1 MRAVSATGA
10 QKGEPVGSVGTILE
24 GWRKDGIGFVR
35 FELPDMHGISRS
47 KTIPIAHA
55 ADYAERGVNMYGGV
69 SVLDSRSDVVPG
81 TLYHE
86 EVGYGDQLL
95 FPDPDSAAVIP
106 WADRTARLI
115 CDARWYDGSPLAATP
130 RHVFRRAIEKAREMG
145 FEPLMGSEFE
155 FYLLTGDTHE
165 PLFDGYQI
173 FNTLRNDYVPT
184 IRRIVEEMPEVGV
197 DIITANCEYAGSQW
211 EINFAPG
218 RGLAGPDHAFT
229 FKNGV
234 KEIAKQDGYLAT
246 FMSKPFAASAGSG
259 CHTHLSLL
267 DGDSGENAFADEGDP
282 DGMSDT
288 ARSFIAGLL
297 TYARAIDAVIAP
309 TVNCLRR
316 RRRHTFSPTNVSWGH
331 EDRSALVRVK
341 GGSPASKHIEYRAP
355 SALSNPY
362 LVGAAL
368 IQAGLRGIEDKLTA
382 PEPSR
387 PGVPAE
393 EDESLEKLP
402 IDLAESL
409 DVLEAEP
416 ATRDFFGEE
425 FITAYT
431 RMRRYELSRL
441 ADHVSDWE
449 RTEYLELF

>member
-1 MRAVSATGA
+1 M
-10 QKGEPVGSVGTILE
+10 ESVGTILD
-24 GWRKDGIGFVR
+24 GWEKDGIGFVR

-55 ADYAERGVNMYGGV
+55 ADYAERGLNMYGGV

-95 FPDPDSAAVIP
+95 FPDPDSAAVVP

-115 CDARWYDGSPLAATP
+115 CDARWYDGTPLAATP
-130 RHVFRRAIEKAREMG
+130 RHVFRRAVEKAREMG

-155 FYLLTGDTHE
+155 FYLLTADTHE
-165 PLFDGYQI
+165 PLFEGYQI
-173 FNTLRNDYVPT
+173 FNTVRNDYVPT
-184 IRRIVEEMPEVGV
+184 IRRIVQEMPKVGV
-197 DIITANCEYAGSQW
+197 DVITANCEYAGSQW

-218 RGLAGPDHAFT
+218 RGLAGPDQAFT

-267 DGDSGENAFADEGDP
+267 HADSGENAFADEGDP
-282 DGMSDT
+282 DGMNDT
-288 ARSFIAGLL
+288 CRSFIAGLL

-368 IQAGLRGIEDKLTA
+368 IQAGLRGVEDKLSA
-382 PEPSR
+382 PEPSK
-387 PGVPAE
+387 PGIPAE
-393 EDESLEKLP
+393 EDDALEKLP
-402 IDLAESL
+402 LDLAESL

-416 ATRDFFGEE
+416 ATRDFFGDE

-431 RMRRYELSRL
+431 RMRRYELSRF

>member
-1 MRAVSATGA
+1 MAGVD
-10 QKGEPVGSVGTILE
+10 EILE
-24 GWRKDGIGFVR
+24 GWQRDGIGFVR

-47 KTIPIAHA
+47 KTVPIGHA
-55 ADYAERGVNMYGGV
+55 ADYADRGLNMYGGA

-86 EVGYGDQLL
+86 ERGYGDQLL
-95 FPDPDSAAVIP
+95 FPDPGSAAVLP
-106 WADRTARLI
+106 WADRTARFI
-115 CDARWYDGSPLAATP
+115 CDAQWYDGSPLAATP
-130 RHVFRRAIEKAREMG
+130 RHVFRRALEKARSMG

-173 FNTLRNDYVPT
+173 FNTVRNDYVPT
-184 IRRIVEEMPEVGV
+184 IRRIAEEMPRVGV
-197 DIITANCEYAGSQW
+197 DIITSNCEYAGSQW

-218 RGLAGPDHAFT
+218 RAMAGPDNAFT

-234 KEIAKQDGYLAT
+234 KEIAKQDGYVAT
-246 FMSKPFAASAGSG
+246 FMTKPWAGHSGSG

-267 DGDSGENAFADEGDP
+267 STETGDNVFGDPDDP
-282 DGMSDT
+282 DGMTDEC
-288 ARSFIAGLL
+288 RSFIAGVLRS
-297 TYARAIDAVIAP
+297 ARTIDAVIAP

-316 RRRHTFSPTNVSWGH
+316 RRRHTFSPTNVSWGI
-331 EDRSALVRVK
+331 EDRSALIRVK
-341 GGSPASKHIEYRAP
+341 SGRPANKHIEYRAA

-368 IQAGLRGIEDKLTA
+368 LQAGLRGIEEKLPA
-382 PEPSR
+382 PDPAK

-393 EDESLEKLP
+393 EDDSFEKLP
-402 IDLAESL
+402 VELEESL
-409 DVLEAEP
+409 DALEQDP
-416 ATRDFFGEE
+416 AAKEFFGED
-425 FITAYT
+425 FVAAYT
-431 RMRRYELSRL
+431 AMRRYELSRFT
-441 ADHVSDWE
+441 DWVTDWE

>member
-1 MRAVSATGA
+1 MAGV
-10 QKGEPVGSVGTILE
+10 EEILE
-24 GWRKDGIGFVR
+24 GWQRDGIGFVR

-47 KTIPIAHA
+47 KTVPIGHA
-55 ADYAERGVNMYGGV
+55 ADYADRGLNMYGGA

-86 EVGYGDQLL
+86 ERGYGDQLL
-95 FPDPDSAAVIP
+95 FPDPGSAAVLP
-106 WADRTARLI
+106 WADRTARFI
-115 CDARWYDGSPLAATP
+115 CDAQWYDGSPLAATP
-130 RHVFRRAIEKAREMG
+130 RHVFRRALEKARSMG

-173 FNTLRNDYVPT
+173 FNTVRNDYVPT
-184 IRRIVEEMPEVGV
+184 IRRIAEEMPRVGV
-197 DIITANCEYAGSQW
+197 DIITSNCEYAGSQW

-218 RGLAGPDHAFT
+218 RAMAGPDNAFT

-234 KEIAKQDGYLAT
+234 KEIAKQDGYVAT
-246 FMSKPFAASAGSG
+246 FMTKPWAGHSGSG

-267 DGDSGENAFADEGDP
+267 STETGDNVFGDQDDP
-282 DGMSDT
+282 DGMTDEC
-288 ARSFIAGLL
+288 RWFIAGVLRS
-297 TYARAIDAVIAP
+297 ARTIDAVIAP

-316 RRRHTFSPTNVSWGH
+316 RRRHTFSPTNVSWGI
-331 EDRSALVRVK
+331 EDRSALIRVK
-341 GGSPASKHIEYRAP
+341 SGRPANKHIEYRAA

-368 IQAGLRGIEDKLTA
+368 LQAGLRGIEEKLPA
-382 PEPSR
+382 PDPAM

-393 EDESLEKLP
+393 EDDSFEKLP
-402 IDLAESL
+402 VELEESL
-409 DVLEAEP
+409 DALEQDP
-416 ATRDFFGEE
+416 AGKDFFGED
-425 FITAYT
+425 FVAAYT
-431 RMRRYELSRL
+431 AMRRYELSRFT
-441 ADHVSDWE
+441 DWVTDWE

>member
-1 MRAVSATGA
+1 MADV
-10 QKGEPVGSVGTILE
+10 KDILE
-24 GWRKDGIGFVR
+24 DWQDHDVRFVR

-55 ADYAERGVNMYGGV
+55 LDYAQRGLNMYGGT
-69 SVLDSRSDVVPG
+69 SVLDTRSDVVGG

-86 EVGYGDQLL
+86 EHGYGDQLL
-95 FPDPDSAAVIP
+95 FPDPDSAAIVP
-106 WADRTARLI
+106 WADGTARLI
-115 CDARWYDGSPLAATP
+115 CDARWSDGTPLAATP
-130 RHVFRRAIEKAREMG
+130 RHVFRQALEKARSMG
-145 FEPLMGSEFE
+145 YEPVMGSEWE

-165 PLFDGYQI
+165 PLFSGYHI

-184 IRRIVEEMPEVGV
+184 IRRIVEEMPQVGV

-211 EINFAPG
+211 EINFSPG
-218 RGLAGPDHAFT
+218 RGLEGPDHAFT

-246 FMSKPFAASAGSG
+246 FMSKPWPDSAGSG
-259 CHTHLSLL
+259 CHTHLSLVHA
-267 DGDSGENAFADEGDP
+267 DSGENAFGHDGDP
-282 DGMSDT
+282 QGIT
-288 ARSFIAGLL
+288 EACRSFIAGILR
-297 TYARAIDAVIAP
+297 YAKAFDAVVAP

-316 RRRHTFSPTNVSWGH
+316 RRPHTFSPSNISWGL

-341 GGSPASKHIEYRAP
+341 QGDASRKHIEYRAP

-368 IQAGLRGIEDKLTA
+368 LQAGLKGIEDGLPV
-382 PEPSR
+382 PEPSK

-393 EDESLEKLP
+393 EDDSFEKLP
-402 IDLAESL
+402 VHLAESL
-409 DVLEAEP
+409 DALEQEP
-416 ATRDFFGEE
+416 ASKEFFGEE
-425 FITAYT
+425 FVTAYLG
-431 RMRRYELSRL
+431 MRRHELSRFG
-441 ADHVSDWE
+441 DHVSDWE

>member
-1 MRAVSATGA
+1 
-10 QKGEPVGSVGTILE
+10 VGSVGTILQ
-24 GWRKDGIGFVR
+24 GWKKDGIGFVR

-55 ADYAERGVNMYGGV
+55 TDYAERGLNMYGGV

-95 FPDPDSAAVIP
+95 FPDPDTAAVIP

-115 CDARWYDGSPLAATP
+115 CDAQWYDGRPLAATP
-130 RHVFRRAIEKAREMG
+130 RHVFRSAVEKAREMG

-184 IRRIVEEMPEVGV
+184 IRRIVEEMPAVGV

-218 RGLAGPDHAFT
+218 RGMAGPDQAFT

-246 FMSKPFAASAGSG
+246 FMSKPYAASAGSG

-267 DGDSGENAFADEGDP
+267 DADTGDNAFADEADP

-288 ARSFIAGLL
+288 ARAFVAGLL

-331 EDRSALVRVK
+331 EDRSALIRVK
-341 GGSPASKHIEYRAP
+341 GGSLASKHLEYRAP

-382 PEPSR
+382 PEPSK

-393 EDESLEKLP
+393 EDDSLEKLLT
-402 IDLAESL
+402 DLSQSL
-409 DVLEAEP
+409 DALEAEP
-416 ATRDFFGEE
+416 ATRDFFGED

-431 RMRRYELSRL
+431 KMRRYELSRL

>member
-1 MRAVSATGA
+1 MT
-10 QKGEPVGSVGTILE
+10 EVGKILD

-55 ADYAERGVNMYGGV
+55 ADYAERGLNMYGGV
-69 SVLDSRSDVVPG
+69 SVLDARSDVVPR

-95 FPDPDSAAVIP
+95 FPDPDSAQVVP

-115 CDARWYDGSPLAATP
+115 CDARWYDGSPLEATP
-130 RHVFRRAIEKAREMG
+130 RHVFRRALDKAAEMG
-145 FEPLMGSEFE
+145 FAPVIGSEFE
-155 FYLLTGDTHE
+155 FYLLTADTHE
-165 PLFDGYQI
+165 PLFQGYQI
-173 FNTLRNDYVPT
+173 FNTVRNDYVPT
-184 IRRIVEEMPEVGV
+184 IRRIVEEMPRVGV

-218 RGLAGPDHAFT
+218 TGLAGPDNAFT

-246 FMSKPFAASAGSG
+246 FMSKPWADSAGSG
-259 CHTHLSLL
+259 CHTHLSLV
-267 DGDSGENAFADEGDP
+267 DESGENAFGDEADP
-282 DGMSDT
+282 DGMNDT
-288 ARSFIAGLL
+288 CRRFIAGVL
-297 TYARAIDAVIAP
+297 TYAKAIDAVIAP

-316 RRRHTFSPTNVSWGH
+316 RRRHTFSPTNISWGH
-331 EDRSALVRVK
+331 EDRSALIRVK
-341 GGSPASKHIEYRAP
+341 GGSPASKHVEYRAP

-368 IQAGLRGIEDKLTA
+368 IQAGLRGIEDKLEA
-382 PEPSR
+382 PAPSR

-393 EDESLEKLP
+393 EDDSLEKLP
-402 IDLAESL
+402 IDLSESL
-409 DVLEAEP
+409 DALEAEP
-416 ATRDFFGEE
+416 ATRDFFGED
-425 FITAYT
+425 FVKAYT
-431 RMRRYELSRL
+431 TMRRYELSRL
-441 ADHVSDWE
+441 ADWVSDWE
-449 RTEYLELF
+449 RSEYLELF

>member
-1 MRAVSATGA
+1 VAEV
-10 QKGEPVGSVGTILE
+10 GEILE

-55 ADYAERGVNMYGGV
+55 TDYAERGVNMYGGV
-69 SVLDSRSDVVPG
+69 SVLDARSDVVPG

-95 FPDPDSAAVIP
+95 IPDADSAQVVP

-115 CDARWYDGSPLAATP
+115 CDARWYDGTPLEASP
-130 RHVFRRAIEKAREMG
+130 RHVFRRALDRASGMG
-145 FEPLMGSEFE
+145 FKAVMGSEFE
-155 FYLLTGDTHE
+155 FYLLTSDTHE
-165 PLFDGYQI
+165 PLFHGYQI
-173 FNTLRNDYVPT
+173 FNTVRNDYVPT
-184 IRRIVEEMPEVGV
+184 IRRIVEEMPRVGV

-218 RGLAGPDHAFT
+218 TGLAGPDNAFT

-246 FMSKPFAASAGSG
+246 FMSKPWADSAGSG
-259 CHTHLSLL
+259 CHTHLSLV
-267 DGDSGENAFADEGDP
+267 DESGESAFADEGDP
-282 DGMSDT
+282 DGMNDT
-288 ARSFIAGLL
+288 CRSFIAGIL
-297 TYARAIDAVIAP
+297 TYAKAIDAVVAP

-316 RRRHTFSPTNVSWGH
+316 RRRHTFSPTNISWGH
-331 EDRSALVRVK
+331 EDRSALIRVK
-341 GGSPASKHIEYRAP
+341 GGSPASKHVEYRAP

-368 IQAGLRGIEDKLTA
+368 IQAGLRGIEDKLEA
-382 PEPSR
+382 PAPSR

-402 IDLAESL
+402 TDLAGSL
-409 DVLEAEP
+409 DALEAEP
-416 ATRDFFGEE
+416 ATREFFGED
-425 FITAYT
+425 FVKAYT
-431 RMRRYELSRL
+431 TMRRYELSRL
-441 ADHVSDWE
+441 ADWVSDWE

>member
-1 MRAVSATGA
+1 MSEVD
-10 QKGEPVGSVGTILE
+10 EVLE
-24 GWRKDGIGFVR
+24 AWRKDGIAFVR

-47 KTIPIAHA
+47 KTIPIDHA
-55 ADYAERGVNMYGGV
+55 ADYAGRGLNMYGGT
-69 SVLDSRSDVVPG
+69 SVLDTRSDVVGG

-95 FPDPDSAAVIP
+95 FPDPQSAAVVP
-106 WADRTARLI
+106 WIDATARFI
-115 CDARWYDGSPLAATP
+115 CDAQWYDGTPLGATP
-130 RHVFRRAIEKAREMG
+130 RAVFRRALDRCRAMG

-165 PLFDGYQI
+165 PLYAGYQI

-184 IRRIVEEMPEVGV
+184 IRRILELMPKAGV
-197 DIITANCEYAGSQW
+197 DIITSNCEYAGSQW

-218 RGLAGPDHAFT
+218 RGLAGPDLGFT

-234 KEIAKQDGYLAT
+234 KEIARGDGYLAT
-246 FMSKPFAASAGSG
+246 FMSKPWPDSAGSG

-267 DGDSGENAFADEGDP
+267 DVESGENAFGDADDP
-282 DGMSDT
+282 QGMTDT
-288 ARSFIAGLL
+288 CRSFIAGVLR
-297 TYARAIDAVIAP
+297 YAKSIDAIIAP

-316 RRRHTFSPTNVSWGH
+316 RRRHTFSPTNISWGL
-331 EDRSALVRVK
+331 EDRSALIRVK
-341 GGSPASKHIEYRAP
+341 SGSPASRHIEYRAP

-368 IQAGLRGIEDKLTA
+368 ISAGLRGVEEQMTV
-382 PEPSR
+382 PEPSK
-387 PGVPAE
+387 PGLPAE
-393 EDESLEKLP
+393 DDDVFEKLPVTLDESL
-402 IDLAESL
+402 AAMES
-409 DVLEAEP
+409 EP
-416 ATRDFFGEE
+416 ATKDFFGEE

-431 RMRRYELSRL
+431 TMLRYELSRF

-449 RTEYLELF
+449 RQEYLELF

>member
-1 MRAVSATGA
+1 MD
-10 QKGEPVGSVGTILE
+10 SVTKILE
-24 GWRKDGIGFVR
+24 GWQKDGVGFVR
-35 FELPDMHGISRS
+35 FELPDMHGTSRS

-55 ADYAERGVNMYGGV
+55 FGYAERGLNMYGGA

-86 EVGYGDQLL
+86 ERGYGDQLL
-95 FPDPDSAAVIP
+95 FPDAESAAVVP
-106 WADRTARLI
+106 WAERTGRLI
-115 CDARWYDGSPLAATP
+115 CDAQWYDGTPLEATP
-130 RHVFRRAIEKAREMG
+130 RHVFRRALDRAREMG

-165 PLFDGYQI
+165 PLFEGYQI
-173 FNTLRNDYVPT
+173 FNTVRNDYVPT
-184 IRRIVEEMPEVGV
+184 IRRIVEQMQQVGV

-218 RGLAGPDHAFT
+218 RGLAGPDNAFT

-246 FMSKPFAASAGSG
+246 FMSKPWPTSAGSG

-267 DGDSGENAFADEGDP
+267 HADSGENAFGDP
-282 DGMSDT
+282 GDPQGMNDT
-288 ARSFIAGLL
+288 ARSFIAGVL

-316 RRRHTFSPTNVSWGH
+316 RRRHTFSPTNISWGL

-341 GGSPASKHIEYRAP
+341 GGSPSDKHVEYRAP

-368 IQAGLRGIEDKLTA
+368 IQAGLRGVEDKLEA
-382 PEPSR
+382 PEPSK

-393 EDESLEKLP
+393 DDESLEKLP
-402 IDLAESL
+402 TDLAESL
-409 DVLEAEP
+409 DAFEAEP
-416 ATRDFFGEE
+416 ATREFLGEDFH
-425 FITAYT
+425 TAYVT
-431 RMRRYELSRL
+431 MRRYELSRFG
-441 ADHVSDWE
+441 DWVTDWE
-449 RTEYLELF
+449 RQEYLELF